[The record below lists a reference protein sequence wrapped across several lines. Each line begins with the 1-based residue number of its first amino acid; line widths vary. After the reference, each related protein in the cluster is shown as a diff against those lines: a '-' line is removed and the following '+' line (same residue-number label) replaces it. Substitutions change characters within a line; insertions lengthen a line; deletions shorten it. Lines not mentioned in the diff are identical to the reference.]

1 MVEDIVGGVF
11 KFFGRFLAQIFIE
24 VILELII
31 KGPGYFLAKLLY
43 TSDPD
48 VDGFAVISL
57 GLVFWLIVG
66 GGCYALFVGFGTN
79 ANT

>member
-11 KFFGRFLAQIFIE
+11 KFFGRFVAQIFIE

-31 KGPGYFLAKLLY
+31 KGPGYFLTKLLY
-43 TSDPD
+43 KREPD
-48 VDGFAVISL
+48 VDGFAVVAL
-57 GLVFWLIVG
+57 GLVFWLIVA
-66 GGCYALFVGFGTN
+66 GGCYSIFVGFG